1 MYHKDNIIQS
11 ILDSMGN
18 PLDKIKQQPK
28 PPYKEPEPIKVEKD
42 LASKVLEELHR
53 PSDAIPT
60 FSYPFKRRKNTATK
74 TKSEQE
80 IYEEILFKDKS
91 AQYLFNSS
99 GLFHGGVHL
108 KAQEFEMDFEVDG
121 IRAIA
126 DGELIYYRID
136 KEYLKNKL
144 EDEHSEFEVAYST
157 GFFLLEHKMEYPKG
171 NRLKFYSLY
180 MHTAPSYE
188 YKFEEYVV
196 MGASAY
202 ARKTSDHSKADDFVK
217 FGDKVVLGRPIANKD
232 GRYELLTV
240 NGIKVPSG
248 LNVHISNLQYEAVMT
263 KVTGSKPNMRR
274 GNTNKSPSEGLLKDG
289 SKVKIHPYQT
299 EEQKKNRRYKVL
311 EAIRADGTE
320 AIISSKSTIHAS
332 NIQAKIPEVHIYS
345 KANNGIVQ
353 PHMKKMAGTNL
364 KPASKDFKV
373 KAGEELG
380 KLGVYNSE
388 WHETELDKVIH
399 LEVFTFDDLKS
410 FIKKAKKEYARPI
423 EELSDEEK
431 KIRPKENQ
439 FVIPKEEK
447 ELFILDDGIYGVTNT
462 NTKIR
467 KGMTQKDAEYKV
479 VPSGTELEL
488 SSHKN
493 TKRQKIKEWVGETLE
508 ANTTYSV
515 HMKHID
521 YYQKFIPI
529 PEESEVLTKTIRKSP
544 NKLKIEKDKDQNEYV
559 CIDERIRLYVKK
571 KKEYFTHGITFS
583 SFTIIDEAGADKIGI
598 FEDVSKYY
606 EKQTEEDE
614 TPQQDKEKLNDTF
627 KAILQ
632 ELKVDKDKNGR
643 LEAGEFASLSLTEGK
658 RKELSYMAVKHESEW
673 EYQKEKF
680 QPILDYL
687 DQDPKQAKNKAMFE
701 DRLEK
706 LALFPKDIVGQ
717 GKTPTFFHPIALV
730 DGFVNSGSGGCLR
743 LEHIQGIFPIASD
756 SKRKNVLNI
765 FNEYCQAFEINT
777 FLRIAHFFAQIK
789 KEVGESINFKNENL
803 NYSIKALKSGY
814 PFAYFKTHHTQA
826 ELYGRGNGHAANQQM
841 IANIAYDDKNRSP
854 RYKLGNIHEGDGWNF
869 RGKGFIQLTGRTN
882 YEAANREIQAKVP
895 DANID
900 IITNPESILTIKG
913 AMVSSMAYW
922 TMNNLNVKSD
932 NAGWNQDNVDSI
944 TRVVNNGTKSY
955 DARRENLVIIKEI
968 LEN

>member
-1 MYHKDNIIQS
+1 
-11 ILDSMGN
+11 
-18 PLDKIKQQPK
+18 
-28 PPYKEPEPIKVEKD
+28 
-42 LASKVLEELHR
+42 
-53 PSDAIPT
+53 
-60 FSYPFKRRKNTATK
+60 
-74 TKSEQE
+74 
-80 IYEEILFKDKS
+80 
-91 AQYLFNSS
+91 
-99 GLFHGGVHL
+99 
-108 KAQEFEMDFEVDG
+108 
-121 IRAIA
+121 
-126 DGELIYYRID
+126 
-136 KEYLKNKL
+136 
-144 EDEHSEFEVAYST
+144 
-157 GFFLLEHKMEYPKG
+157 
-171 NRLKFYSLY
+171 
-180 MHTAPSYE
+180 MHTAPSCE

-263 KVTGSKPNMRR
+263 KVTGSKPNMRK

-311 EAIRADGTE
+311 EAIKADGTE
-320 AIISSKSTIHAS
+320 AIVSSKSTIHAS

-388 WHETELDKVIH
+388 WYETEWDKVVH

-410 FIKKAKKEYARPI
+410 FIKKAQTEYTRPL

-431 KIRPKENQ
+431 KLRPKENQ
-439 FVIPKEEK
+439 FVVPKEEK
-447 ELFILDDGIYGVTNT
+447 ELFILDDAIYGVTNK

-467 KGMTQKDAEYKV
+467 KGMIQKDAEYKV
-479 VPSGTELEL
+479 APSGTELEL

-493 TKRQKIKEWVGETLE
+493 TKRQQIKEWVGETLE

-515 HMKHID
+515 HMKHVD

-529 PEESEVLTKTIRKSP
+529 PKDSEVLTKTIRKSS
-544 NKLKIEKDKDQNEYV
+544 NKLKIEKDKDKNEYV
-559 CIDERIRLYVKK
+559 CIDERIQLYVKK

-583 SFTIIDEAGADKIGI
+583 NFTLINEAGADKIGI

-606 EKQTEEDE
+606 EKTTQEDA

-632 ELKVDKDKNGR
+632 SIEVDKNKDGK
-643 LEAGEFASLSLTEGK
+643 LEAGEFAQLSLTKEK
-658 RKELSYMAVKHESEW
+658 RKELSYMGVKHESEW

-706 LALFPKDIVGQ
+706 LAFFPKDIVGQ
-717 GKTPTFFHPIALV
+717 GKTPTFFHPLALIS
-730 DGFVNSGSGGCLR
+730 GFVNSGGDCMNLTLDNLKNIDKHTSLANRKKHLEGINNGMR
-743 LEHIQGIFPIASD
+743 L
-756 SKRKNVLNI
+756 
-765 FNEYCQAFEINT
+765 FEINT
-777 FLRIAHFFAQIK
+777 CLRVAHFLAQILHESAHLRAT
-789 KEVGESINFKNENL
+789 KEYGGSSAS
-803 NYSIKALKSGY
+803 YAPY
-814 PFAYFKTHHTQA
+814 
-826 ELYGRGNGHAANQQM
+826 YGRGLMQLTYESNYKAYSSAIGVDVYSTDENRKKLESKPHAAQSACWFWTNFKKLNDEADRNDFLL
-841 IANIAYDDKNRSP
+841 ITCRVNGGFNGFKDRLRIIKNCIKEFSLSISTEYTFSDSQIYNNWKYSLAWGLWHDSGSNK
-854 RYKLGNIHEGDGWNF
+854 YKPEYCTSDNEKAKVGYNRFLELIKEKRISF
-869 RGKGFIQLTGRTN
+869 PQKTSRGKIKWHYGHSNPKKYVEGRLKQL
-882 YEAANREIQAKVP
+882 
-895 DANID
+895 
-900 IITNPESILTIKG
+900 
-913 AMVSSMAYW
+913 
-922 TMNNLNVKSD
+922 
-932 NAGWNQDNVDSI
+932 
-944 TRVVNNGTKSY
+944 
-955 DARRENLVIIKEI
+955 
-968 LEN
+968 